1 MAFDPS
7 SLLDASHLVT
17 FLSGAAI
24 GCAGQYFGD
33 RFTDQ
38 RRAKQAINES
48 KKRFQRLYEIMS
60 VLMLEMS
67 EDLNGDE
74 TASTREFVILPNRRV
89 GFNGTIKRFCYFE
102 EQHRDVRNQVELL
115 IEAGFVQRVNISNT
129 PIFRMREDL
138 VDMLN
143 ALRKEHRA
151 DTT

>member
-17 FLSGAAI
+17 FLGGAAI

-38 RRAKQAINES
+38 RRAQQVVSAS
-48 KKRFQRLYEIMS
+48 KKRFLKLFEIMS

-74 TASTREFVILPNRRV
+74 TAATREFVILPNRRV
-89 GFNGTIKRFCYFE
+89 GFNSTIKRFYYFE
-102 EQHRDVRNQVELL
+102 EQHIDVKNQVELL
-115 IEAGFVQRVNISNT
+115 IESGFVQRVHISSA

-138 VDMLN
+138 VDMLK
-143 ALRKEHRA
+143 ALKK
-151 DTT
+151 